1 MRLCCRL
8 EAATLDK
15 GRGLPWIPTVVGMS
29 GDGPAYARSARCALT
44 GGHEHSSRLASLDL
58 VPRTKSRLRRRSS
71 PTPARGTR
79 TKRSVSRTVIVKSTV
94 SCSAVCRAAW
104 LGVCRQWV
112 VVPCVGATGILG
124 TGPRM
129 TATLELFSCVMSFGA
144 SSRSSSG
151 SSVCQSRVGRL
162 RMARHAKARLDTSQ
176 TNARSMASSKGWRL
190 DGVTTPYARVCVRV
204 MGAIMRP
211 PGARPICVVPIR
223 RNFRLSP

>member
-1 MRLCCRL
+1 ML

-79 TKRSVSRTVIVKSTV
+79 TKRSVSRTMIAKSTV
-94 SCSAVCRAAW
+94 SCSALCRASRFLVAREC
-104 LGVCRQWV
+104 G
-112 VVPCVGATGILG
+112 VVPCVEATRIPGMRALRLPENG
-124 TGPRM
+124 GWGCRG
-129 TATLELFSCVMSFGA
+129 SCVMSFGVG
-144 SSRSSSG
+144 SGSSSG
-151 SSVCQSRVGRL
+151 SSMCKSRVGRL

-204 MGAIMRP
+204 MGAIMQP